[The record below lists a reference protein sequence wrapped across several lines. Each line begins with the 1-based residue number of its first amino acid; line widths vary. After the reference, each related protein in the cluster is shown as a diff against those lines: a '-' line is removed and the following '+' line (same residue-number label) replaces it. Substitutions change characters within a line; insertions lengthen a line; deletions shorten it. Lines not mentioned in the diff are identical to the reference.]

1 MNRET
6 YMISLAKLLRRLP
19 KEDFDRAMEYF
30 EEYFDEAGPENE
42 QQAIEDLGTP
52 ETAANQIVMDM
63 AMEQAKEQKKSVK
76 RSLNAVWVGVLAV
89 FAAPIGLP
97 LALAA
102 VIVVLAL
109 VFVALVLA
117 LSVVLVAVAFSLT
130 SVLALISSIWL
141 TVISPVNGLATL
153 GLAVFCI
160 GLCILIVMGSIRLL
174 KWFLGSVGRLFSRM
188 ANRRRVLS

>member
-63 AMEQAKEQKKSVK
+63 AMAQAKEPKKSVK

-130 SVLALISSIWL
+130 SVFALISSIWL

-174 KWFLGSVGRLFSRM
+174 KWFLGSVGRLFSRI

>member
-6 YMISLAKLLRRLP
+6 YMSSLAKQLRRLP

-63 AMEQAKEQKKSVK
+63 AMAQAKEPKKSVE

-109 VFVALVLA
+109 VFVVLVLA
-117 LSVVLVAVAFSLT
+117 LSVVLVAVVFTLT
-130 SVLALISSIWL
+130 SVFAFIGSVWL
-141 TVISPVNGLATL
+141 TVVSPVNGLTTL
-153 GLAVFCI
+153 GLAVFCV
-160 GLCILIVMGSIRLL
+160 GLCILIVLGSIWLL

-188 ANRRRVLS
+188 ANKRRALS